1 MNYLPKS
8 IIGWIF
14 IFIFLITQIASN
26 PAELLERL
34 ELGENFLVLSLDYL
48 VFPIAT
54 GYLIFFVFS
63 NIYQLLKPRNKEN
76 NLSNTINNSKK
87 LKTSE
92 ILEKELE
99 ELEEIEKVKKLKDEI
114 NEKRKSLNLNSLDH
128 FDAIVQKISKYRKK
142 LKKQRNLYED
152 LLRFKKNNL
161 IVLIFFTIIYGLV
174 IYYQISIRDLL
185 GNTTI
190 LLTIVGFT
198 LAGLLLYKRFR
209 NLSIISKEVFEKI
222 LELELSLKD
231 LELEKKKNEPTEL
244 E

>member
-8 IIGWIF
+8 VIGWIF
-14 IFIFLITQIASN
+14 IIFVSSGLIVNSSENENLIDYLLQIAFVYVLFFIFSN
-26 PAELLERL
+26 L
-34 ELGENFLVLSLDYL
+34 
-48 VFPIAT
+48 
-54 GYLIFFVFS
+54 FS
-63 NIYQLLKPRNKEN
+63 SSSNKN
-76 NLSNTINNSKK
+76 SSKK
-87 LKTSE
+87 QVLKNSTKKESE
-92 ILEKELE
+92 ILEDQLK

-128 FDAIVQKISKYRKK
+128 FDAIVQKINKYRKN

-161 IVLIFFTIIYGLV
+161 TVLIFFTIIYGLV

-185 GNTTI
+185 DLTTI
-190 LLTIVGFT
+190 LLTIAGFT
-198 LAGLLLYKRFR
+198 FAGLLLYRRFR
-209 NLSIISKEVFEKI
+209 NLSIKSKEAFEKI

-244 E
+244 K

>member
-8 IIGWIF
+8 VIGWIF
-14 IFIFLITQIASN
+14 IIFVSSGLIVNSSENENLIDYLFRIAFVYVLFFIFSN
-26 PAELLERL
+26 LF
-34 ELGENFLVLSLDYL
+34 NSS
-48 VFPIAT
+48 
-54 GYLIFFVFS
+54 S
-63 NIYQLLKPRNKEN
+63 NKN
-76 NLSNTINNSKK
+76 SSKK
-87 LKTSE
+87 QVLKNSTKKESE
-92 ILEKELE
+92 ILEDQLK

-128 FDAIVQKISKYRKK
+128 FDAIVQKINKYRKN

-161 IVLIFFTIIYGLV
+161 TVLIFFNIIYGLV

-185 GNTTI
+185 DLTTI
-190 LLTIVGFT
+190 LLTIAGFT
-198 LAGLLLYKRFR
+198 LAGLLLYRRFR
-209 NLSIISKEVFEKI
+209 NLSIKSKEAFEKI

-244 E
+244 K

>member
-8 IIGWIF
+8 VIGWIF
-14 IFIFLITQIASN
+14 IIFASFGLIVNSSENENLIDYLLQIAFVYVLFFIFSN
-26 PAELLERL
+26 L
-34 ELGENFLVLSLDYL
+34 
-48 VFPIAT
+48 
-54 GYLIFFVFS
+54 FS
-63 NIYQLLKPRNKEN
+63 SSSNKN
-76 NLSNTINNSKK
+76 SSKK
-87 LKTSE
+87 QVLKNSTKKESE
-92 ILEKELE
+92 ILEDQLK

-128 FDAIVQKISKYRKK
+128 FDAIVQKISKYRKN

-161 IVLIFFTIIYGLV
+161 TVLIFFTIIYGLV

-185 GNTTI
+185 DLTTI
-190 LLTIVGFT
+190 LLTIAGFT
-198 LAGLLLYKRFR
+198 LAGLLLYRRFR
-209 NLSIISKEVFEKI
+209 NLSIKSKEAFEKI

-244 E
+244 K

>member
-8 IIGWIF
+8 IIGWLFVLLGSAALIVNSPQNEGLIDYLLRIAFVYVLFF
-14 IFIFLITQIASN
+14 IFSN
-26 PAELLERL
+26 LF
-34 ELGENFLVLSLDYL
+34 NSS
-48 VFPIAT
+48 
-54 GYLIFFVFS
+54 S
-63 NIYQLLKPRNKEN
+63 NKN
-76 NLSNTINNSKK
+76 SSKK
-87 LKTSE
+87 QVLKNSTKKESE
-92 ILEKELE
+92 ILEDQLK

-128 FDAIVQKISKYRKK
+128 FDAIVQKISKYRKN

-161 IVLIFFTIIYGLV
+161 TVLIFFTIIYGLV

-185 GNTTI
+185 GLTTI

-198 LAGLLLYKRFR
+198 LAGLLLYRRFR
-209 NLSIISKEVFEKI
+209 NLSIKSKEAFEKI

-244 E
+244 K